1 MQTNELDTDT
11 LRRLAEVRAEN
22 GKVVSL
28 YLNLDPSQFATG
40 QARSTAITSVLDEAD
55 REAREHSPGVR
66 EDVKR
71 LRDFFKGFDFDG
83 AHGVAVF
90 ASGAADLFEAIKL
103 PRPVDSCVQI
113 DDVPFIEPLA
123 DALAAGNWCVALVNR
138 QLARIFRGS
147 RDTLDEIAVV
157 ADEVH
162 RRHDQGGWSQ
172 ARYQRSVDKE
182 AADHLKN
189 TVDELMRR
197 HRYRPFDGLFIAA
210 PEAVY
215 AELEERLHPYLKER
229 LVGRIQI
236 DVENSTAEDVHSVA
250 GEAIASHERKQE
262 DELLTRLENERDS
275 GGRGATG
282 LEDVLKAINERRVE
296 ALLIDEGHSE
306 PGVECP
312 QCGWLGPPAV
322 AACPADGAE
331 VEERDDVVADAARAA
346 ITQSA
351 RVVVVHD
358 DDRLE
363 SAGSIGAL
371 LRF

>member
-11 LRRLAEVRAEN
+11 LRRLAELRPDD
-22 GKVVSL
+22 GKVVSV
-28 YLNLDPSQFATG
+28 YLNLDPSEFATG
-40 QARSTAITSVLDEAD
+40 QARSTAITSLLDEAD
-55 REAREHSPGVR
+55 REARGQAPAVR

-71 LRDFFKGFDFDG
+71 LREFFKDYDFDG

-90 ASGAADLFEAIKL
+90 ACGPADIFEAIKL
-103 PRPVDSCVQI
+103 PRPVESCVEI
-113 DDVPFIEPLA
+113 DDAPFVEPLA
-123 DALAAGNWCVALVNR
+123 DALAAGTWCVALVNR
-138 QLARIFRGS
+138 QTARIFRGS
-147 RDTLDEIAVV
+147 RDTLTEIAVIS
-157 ADEVH
+157 DEVH

-182 AADHLKN
+182 ATDHLKH

-210 PEAVY
+210 PDEVY
-215 AELEERLHPYLKER
+215 AELEERLHSYLRER

-236 DVENSTAEDVHSVA
+236 DVENSAADDVRAAA
-250 GEAIASHERKQE
+250 GEAIARFERKRE
-262 DELLTRLENERDS
+262 DELLTRLANEKNS

-282 LEDVLKAINERRVE
+282 LEDVLRAVNERRVE
-296 ALLIDEGHSE
+296 TLLIEEGHSE

-322 AACPADGAE
+322 ATCPADGTS
-331 VEERDDVVADAARAA
+331 VEERDDVVADATRAA

-351 RVVVVHD
+351 GVVVVHD

-363 SAGSIGAL
+363 SLGSIAAL

>member
-11 LRRLAEVRAEN
+11 LRRLAEMRPEN
-22 GKVVSL
+22 GEVVSV
-28 YLNLDPSQFATG
+28 YLNLDPSEFATG
-40 QARSTAITSVLDEAD
+40 QARSTAITSLLDEAD
-55 REAREHSPGVR
+55 RAARERDGSVR
-66 EDVKR
+66 ADVKR
-71 LRDFFKGFDFDG
+71 LREFFKEFDFDG

-90 ASGAADLFEAIKL
+90 ACGPADLFEAIKL
-103 PRPVDSCVQI
+103 PRPVQSCVEI
-113 DDVPFIEPLA
+113 DEAPFVEPLA
-123 DALAAGNWCVALVNR
+123 DALASGTWCVALVNR
-138 QLARIFRGS
+138 QTARIFRGS
-147 RDTLDEIAVV
+147 RDNLTEIAVV

-182 AADHLKN
+182 AYDHLKN
-189 TVDELMRR
+189 TVEELMRR

-210 PEAVY
+210 PDAVY
-215 AELEERLHPYLKER
+215 ADLEERLHSYLKER

-236 DVENSTAEDVHSVA
+236 DVENSAADDVRA
-250 GEAIASHERKQE
+250 AAAEAISAHERKLQE
-262 DELLTRLENERDS
+262 ELLERLQ
-275 GGRGATG
+275 GGRSATG
-282 LEDVLKAINERRVE
+282 LEDVLKALNERRVE

-322 AACPADGAE
+322 AQCPADGTD
-331 VEERDDVVADAARAA
+331 VEERDDVVADATRAA

-351 RVVVVHD
+351 RVAVVHD

-363 SAGSIGAL
+363 ELGSIGAV

>member
-11 LRRLAEVRAEN
+11 LRRLAELRPEN
-22 GKVVSL
+22 GKVVSV

-55 REAREHSPGVR
+55 RLAREGDVSVR
-66 EDVKR
+66 DDVKR
-71 LRDFFKGFDFDG
+71 LREFFKDYDFDG
-83 AHGVAVF
+83 AHGMAVF
-90 ASGAADLFEAIKL
+90 TCGAADLFEAIKL
-103 PRPVDSCVQI
+103 PRPVDSCVEI
-113 DDVPFIEPLA
+113 DDSPFVEPLA
-123 DALAAGNWCVALVNR
+123 DALAAGTWCVALVNR
-138 QLARIFRGS
+138 QTARIFRGS
-147 RDTLDEIAVV
+147 RDTLTEIAVV
-157 ADEVH
+157 ADQVH

-182 AADHLKN
+182 ATDHLKN

-210 PEAVY
+210 PDEVY
-215 AELEERLHPYLKER
+215 AELEERLHSYLKEK

-236 DVENSTAEDVHSVA
+236 DVENSSAEEVRAAA
-250 GEAIASHERKQE
+250 GEAIASFERTRE
-262 DELLTRLENERDS
+262 DELLTRLANEKNS
-275 GGRGATG
+275 GGRGVTG
-282 LEDVLKAINERRVE
+282 LEDVLRAVNERRVE
-296 ALLIDEGHSE
+296 TLLIDDGHTE

-322 AACPADGAE
+322 AECPADGTA
-331 VEERDDVVADAARAA
+331 VEERDDVVADAARSA

-351 RVVVVHD
+351 RVVLVHD
-358 DDRLE
+358 DERLE
-363 SAGSIGAL
+363 NLGSIGAL

>member
-1 MQTNELDTDT
+1 MQTNELDTGT
-11 LRRLAEVRAEN
+11 LRRLAEIRPEN

-40 QARSTAITSVLDEAD
+40 QARSTAVTSALDEAD
-55 REAREHSPGVR
+55 RRAREADASVE

-71 LRDFFKGFDFDG
+71 LREFFKDFDFDG

-90 ASGAADLFEAIKL
+90 ACSAADLFEAIKL
-103 PRPVDSCVQI
+103 PRPLDSCVEI
-113 DDVPFIEPLA
+113 GDAPFVEPLA
-123 DALAAGNWCVALVNR
+123 DAVAAGNWCVALVNR

-182 AADHLKN
+182 ATDHLKN

-210 PEAVY
+210 PDEVY
-215 AELEERLHPYLKER
+215 AELEERLHSYLKER
-229 LVGRIQI
+229 LVGRIQM
-236 DVENSTAEDVHSVA
+236 DVENSSADDVRVVA
-250 GEAIASHERKQE
+250 GEAISTYERRRD
-262 DELLTRLENERDS
+262 DELLTRLQAEAGS

-282 LEDVLKAINERRVE
+282 LEDVLKAVNERRVE
-296 ALLIDEGHSE
+296 VLLIDEGHSE

-322 AACPADGAE
+322 ATCPADGTE

-346 ITQSA
+346 IKQAA
-351 RVVVVHD
+351 RVVMVHD
-358 DDRLE
+358 DERLE
-363 SAGSIGAL
+363 SLGSIAAL

>member
-11 LRRLAEVRAEN
+11 LRRLAEVRPDN

-55 REAREHSPGVR
+55 RAARDEDTSVR

-71 LRDFFKGFDFDG
+71 LRDFFKDFDFDG

-90 ASGAADLFEAIKL
+90 ACGPAELFEAIKL
-103 PRPVDSCVQI
+103 PRPVDSCVEI
-113 DDVPFIEPLA
+113 DDAPFVEPLA
-123 DALAAGNWCVALVNR
+123 DALASGTWCVALVNR
-138 QLARIFRGS
+138 QIARIFRGS
-147 RDTLDEIAVV
+147 RDTLTEVAVV

-182 AADHLKN
+182 ATDHLKN
-189 TVDELMRR
+189 TVEELMRR

-210 PEAVY
+210 PDEVY
-215 AELEERLHPYLKER
+215 AELEERLHSYLKER
-229 LVGRIQI
+229 LIGRIQI
-236 DVENSTAEDVHSVA
+236 DVENTAADDVRAAA
-250 GEAIASHERKQE
+250 GEAIASYERKRE
-262 DELLTRLENERDS
+262 DELLTRLANEKNS

-282 LEDVLKAINERRVE
+282 LEDVLKAVNERRVE
-296 ALLIDEGHSE
+296 TLLIDEGHTE

-322 AACPADGAE
+322 ASCPADGAA

-351 RVVVVHD
+351 GVVLVHD

-363 SAGSIGAL
+363 SLGSIGAL